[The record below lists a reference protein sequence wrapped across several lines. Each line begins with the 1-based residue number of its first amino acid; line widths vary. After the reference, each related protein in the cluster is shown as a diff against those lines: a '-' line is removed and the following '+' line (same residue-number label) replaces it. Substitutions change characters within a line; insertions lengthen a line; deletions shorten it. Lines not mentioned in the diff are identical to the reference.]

1 MTHERSRLVARVH
14 QHLERRGR
22 PRLELFVLVSLA
34 GMAGF
39 LVSYGL
45 LAGGMA
51 SMPIRYGIAGVAGYL
66 AFLCLIAVWI
76 AVKRRIDSPWDAV
89 DALDVLNVADLS
101 ASVSAPAPRSL
112 FEGGRSGGGGASAA
126 WDHRGSGMGGGSGGS
141 WLDADELG
149 WMILIAAAAFAGVI
163 AVGYVVYLAPAL
175 LAEVVVDAVIVATIS
190 RKIAATERRDWT
202 ATVLRRTWLPATVL
216 VAMLMIGGWGL
227 QRIAPDARSIG
238 PAVGELLER

>member
-1 MTHERSRLVARVH
+1 
-14 QHLERRGR
+14 
-22 PRLELFVLVSLA
+22 
-34 GMAGF
+34 MAGF

-51 SMPIRYGIAGVAGYL
+51 SMPIRYGIAGAAGYL

-89 DALDVLNVADLS
+89 DALDVINVTDFS
-101 ASVSAPAPRSL
+101 PSVSAPVPRSF

-126 WDHRGSGMGGGSGGS
+126 WDHRGSGPGGGS

-149 WMILIAAAAFAGVI
+149 WVILIAAAAFGGLI
-163 AVGYVVYLAPAL
+163 AVGYVVYVAPAL
-175 LAEVVVDAVIVATIS
+175 LAEVLVDAVIVATIS
-190 RKIAATERRDWT
+190 RKIAVTEKRDWT

-216 VAMLMIGGWGL
+216 VGVLIIGGWAL
-227 QRIAPDARSIG
+227 QRAAPDARSIG
-238 PAVGELLER
+238 PAVEQLLD